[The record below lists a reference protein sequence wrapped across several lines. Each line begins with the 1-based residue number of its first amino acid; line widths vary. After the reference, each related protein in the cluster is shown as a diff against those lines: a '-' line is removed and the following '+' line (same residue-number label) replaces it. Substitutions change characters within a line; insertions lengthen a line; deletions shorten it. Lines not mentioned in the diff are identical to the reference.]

1 MSLKD
6 QIITSVNEA
15 LDDAEKIWK
24 EVGHHFVNERL
35 EKAFSAMAEAEKVPS
50 KIPGFPFV
58 QEGEP
63 QVADFIALI
72 LDIRNSTQ
80 HLLQAISA
88 KIAKASQLER
98 VLYETTAIN
107 TAGSIIVDY
116 YKGGIT
122 EYLGD
127 GFLALYR
134 VKDTKNPAEV
144 YDAYNS
150 AKFYLSTALNE
161 INTILNNRYSL
172 PNLEIGIGL
181 AYSKAIVTIVGHG
194 KNLHPKALGECVY
207 RASKL
212 SKGVN
217 EIFIDERLELLWP
230 KADDGTLKF
239 ILLNKGYDFKS
250 YRIWK
255 S

>member
-6 QIITSVNEA
+6 DVVSSVNDA
-15 LDDAEKIWK
+15 LDEAEKIWK

-35 EKAFSAMAEAEKVPS
+35 EKAFSTVLDAQKVPS
-50 KIPGFPFV
+50 KIPGYPFV

-80 HLLQAISA
+80 HLIQAISA
-88 KIAKASQLER
+88 RIAKASQLER

-107 TAGSIIVDY
+107 TAGSIVVDH

-134 VKDTKNPAEV
+134 VKDLENPREV

-150 AKFYLSTALNE
+150 AKFYLSTAMVE
-161 INTILNNRYSL
+161 INKILNYRYSL
-172 PNLEIGIGL
+172 PDIEVGIGM
-181 AYSKAIVTIVGHG
+181 AFSKAIVTIVGHG
-194 KNLHPKALGECVY
+194 KNLHPKALGECIY

-212 SKGVN
+212 SKGTN
-217 EIFIDERLELLWP
+217 EVLIDERLELLWP
-230 KADDGTLKF
+230 KSDDGTLKF
-239 ILLNKGYDFKS
+239 ILMSRSHDFKS
-250 YRIWK
+250 YKILK
-255 S
+255 T